1 MPSAA
6 AFEVKPM
13 AGLALAAQRDNWKWR
28 HGWIG
33 KLKNVLVGAELTAI
47 ASRMDAIDYRTANRR
62 VSSLAQRLRASNI
75 HRAFDEQ
82 KIRDFAENHARL
94 CGRLPTLEER
104 ESFATYAGVEPPQG
118 RAVTKQGA
126 LARLADPLWW
136 RRQVR
141 KVWTRSS
148 EDGERAI
155 GMVRKGRAPYASD
168 DAVQRRAAQKRRMRE
183 WLTNHQ
189 AVSDD
194 GATIALEALADGSLA
209 NPALRRGELM
219 ARSRGFEEIAR
230 ALGHEAIFV
239 TLTTPSRFHAQ
250 LAASGENPNHDG
262 SSVRDG
268 QAWLTKTW
276 ARARAKLARAGILTY
291 GFRVAEPHH
300 DGTPHWHFLL
310 FARPDGLD
318 RGGVSALLAVLLRY
332 ALKDSGDEPGAREK
346 RCVAERVDTAK
357 GCPTGYL
364 SKYISKN
371 VDGAG
376 AIKNE
381 RSDEDDS
388 RPINTERGGTVERV
402 EAWASTHGIRQFA
415 QIGGPTVSLYRE
427 ARRLRH
433 RVDDPDIEGARILA
447 DSGRCGGFITWIG
460 GIACGRRTN
469 LRLER
474 IERGKLNRYGEAR
487 PSEII
492 GLRWAS
498 AVAITRPC
506 QWRIE
511 RKPCSSASLFSALG
525 PVAITVRGASGY
537 NEPAGWTNPQETSQA
552 GPER

>member
-1 MPSAA
+1 MLSAP
-6 AFEVKPM
+6 AFEVKPH
-13 AGLALAAQRDNWKWR
+13 GELALAAQRTNWKWR
-28 HGWIG
+28 HGLIAT
-33 KLKNVLVGAELTAI
+33 LKNVLVGAELTAT
-47 ASRMDAIDYRTANRR
+47 ASRLDLIDYRAANRR
-62 VSSLAQRLRASNI
+62 VLELTKRLSASNI

-94 CGRLPTLEER
+94 ASRMPTLEQR
-104 ESFATYAGVEPPQG
+104 ESFATFAGVPPPQG
-118 RAVTKQGA
+118 RTVTKQGA

-148 EDGERAI
+148 EDGERGI

-183 WLTNHQ
+183 WLTNHR

-194 GATIALEALADGSLA
+194 GAEIALDTLADGSLS
-209 NPALRRGELM
+209 NPALRHAELM
-219 ARSRGFEEIAR
+219 ARSRGFEETAS
-230 ALGHEAIFV
+230 ALGHVAIFV

-250 LAASGENPNHDG
+250 LAAGGENPNYDG

-268 QAWLTKTW
+268 QAWLTRTW
-276 ARARAKLARAGILTY
+276 AHIRAESGRKEILVY

-310 FARPDGLD
+310 FCRSDGLA
-318 RGGVSALLAVLLRY
+318 RGGVSALMDIITRHSLAD
-332 ALKDSGDEPGAREK
+332 AGDEPGAREK
-346 RCVAERVDTAK
+346 RCVIERIDPTK
-357 GCPTGYL
+357 GSPTGYL
-364 SKYISKN
+364 AKYITKN
-371 VDGAG
+371 VNGTG

-381 RSDEDDS
+381 RSDEDDE
-388 RPINTERGGTVERV
+388 RPINAERGGTVERV

-433 RVDDPDIEGARILA
+433 RVDDPDIEGARLLA
-447 DSGRCGGFITWIG
+447 DRGRCGGFIAWIG

-474 IERGKLNRYGEAR
+474 VERGKRNRYGEAR

-511 RKPCSSASLFSALG
+511 RKPCSSSSLFSALG
-525 PVAITVRGASGY
+525 PVAITIRGAAGY

-552 GPER
+552 GPI